1 MTDFRTSSIL
11 RRRNRKLRLRI
22 CRYVIYFFWVLNF
35 IFTFA
40 DIYMYSLR
48 LSKKMDC
55 WRCLFKTYMIIAIC
69 VSVGKIPLLIVGIPM
84 VFLKLT
90 RRLRIYVTEYQA
102 ISDVL
107 RLWANHKSLEFFEVH
122 STCCGVVGPDDY
134 KLANMMVPPS
144 CFKDRSG
151 ELEDQYQVGC
161 STRSVKPVFPV
172 VQVVSVLLQY
182 GLVLVLA
189 VYLVILKRT
198 EIRRR
203 TMWSLSPTEVNSVDS
218 DE

>member
-90 RRLRIYVTEYQA
+90 RRLRIYEYQA

>member
-90 RRLRIYVTEYQA
+90 RRLRIYVTVLFLATWLQMMLTILFSQEYQA

-172 VQVVSVLLQY
+172 VQVVSVLLQ
-182 GLVLVLA
+182 
-189 VYLVILKRT
+189 
-198 EIRRR
+198 
-203 TMWSLSPTEVNSVDS
+203 S
-218 DE
+218 